1 MALNQLGLG
10 FVFTAKNEVTAVV
23 ERINQ
28 SFGDLEQ
35 RTEHLTRASK
45 ASFADFGKGLA
56 VFAAG
61 TAVIGGAF
69 GLAEQGDQFL
79 EMLDQA
85 GALANASAQEM
96 ERLRAAALD
105 VALKGTGTSAAGAA
119 EGLREL
125 VQEGYNADD
134 AIKALGPTLTLVAL
148 GFGQI
153 SRAQAAG
160 LVNDT
165 LGEFRLGA
173 EEAAPLVDK
182 LALLMRVFGIRAT
195 ELEPALRGVATGASL
210 TGASLDDTLIV
221 LGLTKS
227 VLPSVEQAARSV
239 NLAFNQLASDHTRKE
254 LAAIGVQVTDS
265 AGKMRPLIEI
275 LSDLGRR
282 TAKMSES
289 QREHALASIFS
300 ARAGGGLTA
309 IMQALSSGI
318 RDASGNVVTGTAAID
333 ELRKQMSGATGTA
346 AQMKARLLDN
356 FTGEKR
362 GLIASV
368 QTFLQL
374 VGEPFRQ
381 VFAGIL
387 SVLRRAF
394 VAVNQF
400 IAGIPTPVKIFLA
413 KLVLVVGAVI
423 TLIGA
428 VLAAKAAIAL
438 ALVGLKLLGIT
449 LGGIV
454 ASLLPAI
461 GLFAAL
467 ALVVAGFV
475 VAFRHNL
482 GGIATFFEILVARV
496 KLLFQGLMQVFS
508 DGGFSG
514 AVMNELGRAENA
526 GVKQFAIR
534 VYQIIYRL
542 RRFFEGVAQ
551 GFSAAIQAA
560 RPVFEAF
567 TGALR
572 ELGDAFGMVGSAGA
586 NAVAGIGSDK
596 FARAGASVGGVFAKI
611 VTVIVEGLTI
621 VVRVVTGIIHGVR
634 EAFDFF
640 RPVFEFVGE
649 AIDFVG
655 EEIRGLISDFTG
667 VNDQAREGGSTWTT
681 VGEVLGWVAGILGG
695 VLAGGIGVVA
705 LALRTVSSVV
715 RIVIDAF
722 IELGESLGETA
733 TTIYQVFT
741 ETIPGFFKTV
751 ASEVRSAL
759 QPIVDFISGVV
770 DSIQSSLDKVIAF
783 IGRLVAKIPSRFRPA
798 FLDSI
803 VDASEAAQ
811 ARIAERTAKAT
822 APNAVTLVPS
832 GIGPATASPA
842 AGVLPGVALSAATAG
857 AALPAA
863 AELRVR
869 GQISDAEIDA
879 IVARGIQLSDIR
891 PVQAHVTLSVDG
903 ETLARATARANRSTA
918 ARSFVPVPVG
928 G

>member
-56 VFAAG
+56 IFSAG
-61 TAVIGGAF
+61 TAVVGGAF
-69 GLAEQGDQFL
+69 ALAEQGDQFL

-195 ELEPALRGVATGASL
+195 ELEPVLRGVATGASL

-265 AGKMRPLIEI
+265 SGKMRPLIEI
-275 LSDLGRR
+275 LSDLNTR

-309 IMQALSSGI
+309 IMQALSNGI
-318 RDASGNVVTGTAAID
+318 RDTSGHVVTGTAAID
-333 ELRKQMSGATGTA
+333 ELRKQMAGATGTA
-346 AQMKARLLDN
+346 AQMKTRLLDN
-356 FTGEKR
+356 FTGEKK
-362 GLIASV
+362 GLIGSV

-400 IAGIPTPVKIFLA
+400 IAAIPTPVKIFLA
-413 KLVLVVGAVI
+413 KVVLVVGSLVA
-423 TLIGA
+423 LIGA
-428 VLAAKAAIAL
+428 VVAAKAAIAL
-438 ALVGLKLLGIT
+438 LLVGLKILGIT
-449 LGGIV
+449 FGGII
-454 ASLLPAI
+454 ATLLPAI
-461 GLFAAL
+461 GIFAAL

-475 VAFRHNL
+475 IAFRHNL
-482 GGIATFFEILVARV
+482 GGTATFFKNLWQRI
-496 KLLFQGLMQVFS
+496 KLLFQGLVQVFS

-514 AVMNELGRAENA
+514 AVMAELDKAENA

-534 VYQIIYRL
+534 VYQIVFRL

-551 GFSAAIQAA
+551 GFGAAIQTA

-567 TGALR
+567 VGALR
-572 ELGDAFGMVGSAGA
+572 ELGDAFGVVGTASADA
-586 NAVAGIGSDK
+586 LAGIGSDRYAK
-596 FARAGASVGGVFAKI
+596 AGASLGQTLARIATGLVDALTSVIRVAAGFINGIRGAFAY
-611 VTVIVEGLTI
+611 
-621 VVRVVTGIIHGVR
+621 
-634 EAFDFF
+634 F
-640 RPVFEFVGE
+640 RPVF
-649 AIDFVG
+649 DFVG
-655 EEIRGLISDFTG
+655 KAIGFVAEEIRGLISDFTG
-667 VNDQAREGGSTWTT
+667 VNDRAREGGSIWSGL
-681 VGEVLGWVAGILGG
+681 GEVLGMIAGLLIAR
-695 VLAGGIGVVA
+695 LADAIGVVA
-705 LALRTVSSVV
+705 LALRTVIALV
-715 RIVIDAF
+715 RAVIHAF
-722 IELGESLGETA
+722 VWLGQGLGERA
-733 TTIYQVFT
+733 AQIYLFFT
-741 ETIPGFFKTV
+741 ETIPHVFKVV
-751 ASEVRSAL
+751 AGAVKSFLQPVLDFITSIVDGIHSAL
-759 QPIVDFISGVV
+759 DRVV
-770 DSIQSSLDKVIAF
+770 AF
-783 IGRLVAKIPSRFRPA
+783 VGRLVAKIPSRFRPA

-803 VDASEAAQ
+803 VEAGEAAQ
-811 ARIAERTAKAT
+811 ARIAARTTKAI
-822 APNAVTLVPS
+822 APTGTLVPS
-832 GIGPATASPA
+832 AT
-842 AGVLPGVALSAATAG
+842 GVALAVPVAGSLPGTPVATATG
-857 AALPAA
+857 AVFPAA
-863 AELRVR
+863 SELLAR
-869 GQISDAEIDA
+869 GQISDAAIDA
-879 IVARGIQLSDIR
+879 IVARGLQLADTDRSR
-891 PVQAHVTLSVDG
+891 PTS
-903 ETLARATARANRSTA
+903 
-918 ARSFVPVPVG
+918 P
-928 G
+928 